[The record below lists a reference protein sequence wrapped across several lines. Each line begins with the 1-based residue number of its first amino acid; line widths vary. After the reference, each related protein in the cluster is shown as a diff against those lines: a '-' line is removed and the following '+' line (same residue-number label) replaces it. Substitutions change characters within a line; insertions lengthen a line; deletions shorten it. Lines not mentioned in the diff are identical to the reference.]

1 MPATATP
8 LVWRVLD
15 RVVPV
20 FTSLHVL
27 LYRRTN
33 GRLGHRTPWM
43 PTILLLDHTGAR
55 SGRRRTTPL
64 IYTAVDDDLVLIAS
78 KAGAPSNPAWLHNLR
93 AHPEVTVQV
102 RGEVRRVR
110 AREAGPAER
119 DRLWALALRTYPTF
133 DSYRAR
139 TDRHIPVVVLSRRT

>member
-1 MPATATP
+1 MAATAPP

-15 RVVPV
+15 RVVAV
-20 FTSLHVL
+20 VTALHVR
-27 LYRRTN
+27 LYRGTD
-33 GRLGHRTPWM
+33 GRLGHRLPGM
-43 PTILLLDHTGAR
+43 PTILLLDHVGAR

-64 IYTAVDDDLVLIAS
+64 LYTAVDDDLVLIAS
-78 KAGAPSNPAWLHNLR
+78 KAGAPRNPAWLHNLR

-102 RGEVRRVR
+102 RDEVHAVR

-119 DRLWALALRTYPTF
+119 DRLWALAVRTYPTY

-139 TDRHIPVVVLSRRT
+139 TDRHIPVVVLTPRG

>member
-1 MPATATP
+1 MAATAPP

-15 RVVPV
+15 RVVAV
-20 FTSLHVL
+20 VTALHVR
-27 LYRRTN
+27 LYRRTD
-33 GRLGHRTPWM
+33 GRLGHRLPGM

-64 IYTAVDDDLVLIAS
+64 LYTAVDDDLVLIAS
-78 KAGAPSNPAWLHNLR
+78 KAGAPTHPAWLHNLR

-102 RGEVRRVR
+102 RGEVHAVR

-119 DRLWALALRTYPTF
+119 DRLWALALETYPTY

-139 TDRHIPVVVLSRRT
+139 TDRQIPVVVLTPRG

>member
-1 MPATATP
+1 MAATAPP

-15 RVVPV
+15 RVVAV
-20 FTSLHVL
+20 VTALHVR
-27 LYRRTN
+27 LYRGTA
-33 GRLGHRTPWM
+33 GRLGHRLPGM
-43 PTILLLDHTGAR
+43 PTILLLDHVGAR

-64 IYTAVDDDLVLIAS
+64 LYTAVDDDLVLIAS
-78 KAGAPSNPAWLHNLR
+78 KAGAPRHPAWLHNLR

-102 RGEVRRVR
+102 RDEVHAVR

-119 DRLWALALRTYPTF
+119 DRLWALAVRTYPTY

-139 TDRHIPVVVLSRRT
+139 TDRQIPVVVLSPRG

>member
-1 MPATATP
+1 MAATAPP

-15 RVVPV
+15 RVVAV
-20 FTSLHVL
+20 VTALHVR
-27 LYRRTN
+27 LYRGTD
-33 GRLGHRTPWM
+33 GRLGHRLPGM

-64 IYTAVDDDLVLIAS
+64 LYTAVDDDLVLIAS
-78 KAGAPSNPAWLHNLR
+78 KAGAPTHPAWLHNLR

-102 RGEVRRVR
+102 RGEVHAVR

-119 DRLWALALRTYPTF
+119 DRLWALALETYPTY

-139 TDRHIPVVVLSRRT
+139 TDRQIPVVVLTPRG